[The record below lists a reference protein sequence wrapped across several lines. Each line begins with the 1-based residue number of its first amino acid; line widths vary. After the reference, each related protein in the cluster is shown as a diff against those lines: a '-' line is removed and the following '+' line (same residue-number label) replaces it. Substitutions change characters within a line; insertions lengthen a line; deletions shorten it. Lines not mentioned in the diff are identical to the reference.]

1 MEKIEARVVSHR
13 LLNSYIHHL
22 VLRPLDSREIDF
34 KAGQFV
40 LFQITPE
47 ITRAYSFAN
56 PEHIRDQ
63 LEFIIDVRPG
73 GPGSQFTQKVKK
85 DDRIVLHGPLGHF
98 VLQPRE
104 IAKVFVATGCA
115 IAPLKSMIETALHH
129 KDAQSISLL
138 WGLRH
143 LRDIYLDRHFQELE
157 LKYPNFL
164 FTLCISRPEKSNP
177 YFTGRVT
184 EVIKTAIAE
193 SADYYLCGREAMI
206 GDVKEILRR
215 RGVAEEHIFFEGFES
230 QTC

>member
-22 VLRPLDSREIDF
+22 VLRPLDSREINF

-47 ITRAYSFAN
+47 ITRAYSIAN
-56 PEHIRDQ
+56 PEHIRDR

-73 GPGSQFTQKVKK
+73 GPGSQFTQRVKK
-85 DDRIVLHGPLGHF
+85 DDKVVLHGPLGYF
-98 VLQPRE
+98 TLRLRKV
-104 IAKVFVATGCA
+104 AKVFVATGCA
-115 IAPLKSMIETALHH
+115 IAPLKSMIETSLHH
-129 KDAQSISLL
+129 KDTYAISLL

-143 LRDIYLDRHFQELE
+143 LVDIYLDKHFQELE
-157 LKYPNFL
+157 SEHSNFS

-177 YFTGRVT
+177 YFVGRVT
-184 EVIKTAIAE
+184 EAIEAAIGE
-193 SADYYLCGREAMI
+193 QADYYLCGREAMI

-215 RGVAEEHIFFEGFES
+215 RGVAEEDIFFEGFDS
-230 QTC
+230 KVC